1 MKFGLKIIGQ
11 LPQISA
17 PIFKNV
23 SEKKMAKLTGE
34 RIASNDLNMIARTI
48 KNQLLL
54 VSCSC
59 FDEKP
64 NSNSYRLFQ
73 PFIMFQTVKT
83 TKTKV
88 SSLSKTVRID

>member
-23 SEKKMAKLTGE
+23 SNKKIAQLNREKLAG
-34 RIASNDLNMIARTI
+34 NDLNMIARTI

-59 FDEKP
+59 FNEKT
-64 NSNSYRLFQ
+64 NSKFLQIISTIHNVSNS
-73 PFIMFQTVKT
+73 KT
-83 TKTKV
+83 EQ
-88 SSLSKTVRID
+88 D